1 MKIYAEF
8 VMGCSVM
15 FLTTI
20 HVRGFKFLNCHFL
33 FHLLTVSFP
42 SYYSSEWIVY
52 CRSFS
57 FDLLLLYWRPIHM
70 MIIGR
75 GKSTFYNLPI
85 KTPSFSGPVPLHC
98 DLQECFSS
106 GMKFFSPQPL
116 YPHSCHSLDISPWSP
131 NPFRLLSPSLMVQEG
146 WRSFGG
152 RDILL
157 PPGINSIKVFSG
169 RVGFPYEFF

>member
-8 VMGCSVM
+8 VMGWSVM
-15 FLTTI
+15 FLKTT
-20 HVRGFKFLNCHFL
+20 HVRGFKFLNGHFL

-42 SYYSSEWIVY
+42 SYYSSEWRVY

-98 DLQECFSS
+98 DLQECFPVVWN
-106 GMKFFSPQPL
+106 FPL
-116 YPHSCHSLDISPWSP
+116 P
-131 NPFRLLSPSLMVQEG
+131 NPFTLIAATVLIYLPGAL
-146 WRSFGG
+146 
-152 RDILL
+152 ILL
-157 PPGINSIKVFSG
+157 DYSPLLWWYRKAAGVS
-169 RVGFPYEFF
+169 VGGTSFFHLE